1 MPCNHLILCRPLLLP
16 PSIFPSIRVFSSELA
31 LILRW
36 PKHWSFSFNNSPP
49 NEHSDL
55 ISFRTDWFDLLAKGL
70 SRISSSTTIQRHQ
83 LFSAQPSLWSTLTSV
98 HDYRKKIIALTRWTF
113 ISKVMSP
120 LFNMLSRYSSDLHF
134 SFPFFEFW
142 LHGVFIAVHGLRPV
156 AVPGSGAWGSVA
168 AVRGLSSSWHSVSV
182 LVGHELHCSVA
193 CGTLAIRPGIEPGSL
208 TLEGRFFFFL

>member
-1 MPCNHLILCRPLLLP
+1 M
-16 PSIFPSIRVFSSELA
+16 
-31 LILRW
+31 
-36 PKHWSFSFNNSPP
+36 
-49 NEHSDL
+49 
-55 ISFRTDWFDLLAKGL
+55 
-70 SRISSSTTIQRHQ
+70 TI
-83 LFSAQPSLWSTLTSV
+83 
-98 HDYRKKIIALTRWTF
+98 RKKIIALTRWTF